1 MLFSGTRGDGGIIR
15 GLAPAPRS
23 PGRQGPGSPGSPMQ
37 QPGQAAPGSPGPDT
51 RSPCSHSASS
61 PPPRPAATPSVR
73 GPPAYLE
80 SAENTALLKFSR
92 LPPQRTTRTRSS
104 TIFAQAQEPPR
115 AGRITDFLPGPPSP
129 PQSAAGFSSSG
140 ALWSVWSAPRP
151 RRHL

>member
-23 PGRQGPGSPGSPMQ
+23 PGRQGPGSPGSRMQ
-37 QPGQAAPGSPGPDT
+37 QPGQAAPASPGPDT

-61 PPPRPAATPSVR
+61 PLPGPRRPVGPVCPR
-73 GPPAYLE
+73 PPAYLE

-115 AGRITDFLPGPPSP
+115 AGLTLRLPSRV
-129 PQSAAGFSSSG
+129 SAA
-140 ALWSVWSAPRP
+140 V
-151 RRHL
+151 RRGLL